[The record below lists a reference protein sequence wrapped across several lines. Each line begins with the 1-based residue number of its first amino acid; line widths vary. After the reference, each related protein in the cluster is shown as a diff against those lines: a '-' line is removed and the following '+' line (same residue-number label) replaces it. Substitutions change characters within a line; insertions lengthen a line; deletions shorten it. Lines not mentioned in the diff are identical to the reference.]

1 MNYFRLLALCLVPVF
16 AFSQPASSGC
26 DGKRYIEYV
35 FPDYEVT
42 SMKYARPIPENF
54 DLYLDVYQP
63 KGDQLEKRPMILFV
77 HGGGFVSGS
86 KADMASFCV
95 DYVKRGFVTASI
107 DYRLMFG
114 IPDQAGFIRGVVK
127 AMNDFKAAYRFFK
140 VDASGANQFRIDTT
154 KMMVG
159 GYSAGAVTV
168 LHSAYLD
175 SGDYIPPFI
184 LSEINAQGGLKG
196 NTGDA
201 VNLSH
206 REDDILG
213 VFNYAGATFT
223 KDLFDE
229 GEPFLMSYHGDI
241 DNTVPIDSADFFG
254 FATAYGSR
262 VLNPKAAEKGISQT
276 LEVVPG
282 AGHTEIF
289 TDPNSWPYLFEFIDK
304 AKDIYYPHICGTPA
318 STVTLADEIPASA
331 FPNPSASKITI
342 RFDRHVDAVTIYDR
356 YGRKVNSYEPASQDI
371 EVDRHGLMPG
381 LYFAVPVIGGK
392 HYKAVKIEFY

>member
-1 MNYFRLLALCLVPVF
+1 MNCFRLILLCLLPVF
-16 AFSQPASSGC
+16 AFSQPCSTGC

-35 FPDYEVT
+35 FPEYEIT

-54 DLYLDVYQP
+54 DLYLDVYQL
-63 KGDQLEKRPMILFV
+63 KGDQLEKRPMILYV

-86 KADMASFCV
+86 KADMAGFCI

-154 KMMVG
+154 KMMIG

-175 SGDYIPPFI
+175 SGDYVPPII
-184 LSEINAQGGLKG
+184 LNEINAQGGWKG
-196 NTGDA
+196 NTGDTE
-201 VNLSH
+201 NLSH

-223 KDLFDE
+223 KELFDE
-229 GEPFLMSYHGDI
+229 GDPFLMSYHGDI

-262 VLNPKAAEKGISQT
+262 VLHPKCAEKGIPQT

-282 AGHTEIF
+282 GGHTEIF
-289 TDPNSWPYLFEFIDK
+289 TDPNLWPYLLEFVGK
-304 AKDIYYPHICGTPA
+304 AKDIYYPRICGTPA
-318 STVTLADEIPASA
+318 NTGTLADEIAATA
-331 FPNPSASKITI
+331 FPNPSSSKIKIT
-342 RFDRHVDAVTIYDR
+342 FDRNVDGVLIYDR
-356 YGRKVNSYEPASQDI
+356 YGRLMSKHTPSGHVI
-371 EVDRHGLMPG
+371 EVEKHELIPG
-381 LYFAVPVIGGK
+381 IYFAIPVIDGRQ
-392 HYKAVKIEFY
+392 YRAVKIEFY